1 MLPELAV
8 LSATVACNPEHL
20 IPASLSRLFE
30 LLSYEQAG
38 AVLLLLKDGLLLDH
52 LSWLRVLFLGSRA
65 TNEPR
70 SNALQHRSHLW
81 GEVESR

>member
-30 LLSYEQAG
+30 LLSYEQAV
-38 AVLLLLKDGLLLDH
+38 AVLLLLELADVGV
-52 LSWLRVLFLGSRA
+52 RRA
-65 TNEPR
+65 
-70 SNALQHRSHLW
+70 S
-81 GEVESR
+81 